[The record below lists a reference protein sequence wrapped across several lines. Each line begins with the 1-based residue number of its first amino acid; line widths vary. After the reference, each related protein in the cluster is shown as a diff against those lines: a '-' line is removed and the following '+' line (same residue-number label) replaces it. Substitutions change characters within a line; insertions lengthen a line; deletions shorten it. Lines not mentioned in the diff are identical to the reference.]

1 MVEGPSEDYSGRD
14 EEENRTEVS
23 STEGSELT
31 LPEMGSEFLL
41 SEDEQWFFCKSVKFS
56 LAC

>member
-1 MVEGPSEDYSGRD
+1 MREGPSEDSSGRD
-14 EEENRTEVS
+14 QEENVMEVS

-41 SEDEQWFFCKSVKFS
+41 SEDEQ
-56 LAC
+56 

>member
-41 SEDEQWFFCKSVKFS
+41 SEDEQ
-56 LAC
+56 

>member
-14 EEENRTEVS
+14 EEENRMEVS

-31 LPEMGSEFLL
+31 LLEMGSEFLL
-41 SEDEQWFFCKSVKFS
+41 SEDEQ
-56 LAC
+56 